1 MVKRSDAVRP
11 ATASKTSGGK
21 RRPGRPTLSNEQL
34 LDTALD
40 LFLDNGFER
49 TSIEAITAAAGM
61 AKRTVYARYADKTT
75 LFKAALTRAIEEWIV
90 PVEQL
95 QAAETDDIEDTLL
108 AIGRILVAN
117 VLRPGGLRL
126 LRLTNAVSG
135 HMPEIGAFNVQRG
148 TEPTLAYL
156 ADLFRRRI
164 GPDGISAQDAD
175 LAAEAFIDLVPG
187 GPANASAR
195 GVVFN
200 DEDVDRHT
208 RYCVGLFLR
217 GVLPRTKR
225 TLAVEEENQRLKKTI
240 VDALA
245 ELERVSGRL
254 NQNVAQVIGE
264 SSSADSCCDLSRGEG
279 G

>member
-1 MVKRSDAVRP
+1 MEDRIVIERAGAA
-11 ATASKTSGGK
+11 ATATAAETGATK

-40 LFLDNGFER
+40 LFLENGFER
-49 TSIEAITAAAGM
+49 TSIEAIAATAGM
-61 AKRTVYARYADKTT
+61 AKRTVYARYGDKTA

-95 QAAETDDIEDTLL
+95 QAAETDDFEDTLL

-126 LRLTNAVSG
+126 LRLTNAVAG
-135 HMPEIGAFNVQRG
+135 HMPEIGAFNVKKG

-156 ADLFRRRI
+156 ADLFQRRL
-164 GPDGISAQDAD
+164 GPDGISAQDAY

-195 GVVFN
+195 GVAL
-200 DEDVDRHT
+200 DQEAVDRHT
-208 RYCVGLFLR
+208 RYCVGLFVHGLW
-217 GVLPRTKR
+217 PRDQQR
-225 TLAVEEENQRLKKTI
+225 IAVEEENRRLKKTI
-240 VDALA
+240 ADAA
-245 ELERVSGRL
+245 DELERVRERL
-254 NQNVAQVIGE
+254 NQKGAHE
-264 SSSADSCCDLSRGEG
+264 PRRT
-279 G
+279 